1 MAKLQIIPIPIPS
14 KHSPATSTKHD
25 STTMSFVEPSNVY
38 FVLFYTTEVVGAA
51 RSTNHHHQPLT
62 CFDTTLQLFGFI
74 SKCSVKVMFLT
85 FVTKY
90 LVNYANVLQF
100 FI

>member
-25 STTMSFVEPSNVY
+25 STTMSCVEQSNVY
-38 FVLFYTTEVVGAA
+38 FVLFYTTEVVGAAYA

-74 SKCSVKVMFLT
+74 SKCSVKLMFLT

-90 LVNYANVLQF
+90 LVNCANVL
-100 FI
+100 